1 MDENKCQVDRRGRTE
16 VRPRAFLCLAALV
29 LGAQA
34 AGAET
39 PASRFPPGYV
49 SEVLDNGLRVSV
61 LADPA
66 LPIVAT
72 PVEYHVGA
80 ANEDEGS
87 RGLAHLFE
95 HLMFG
100 ATETRDKRDYWHYHH
115 RNGGTNNAWT
125 SYDETVYV
133 SEISPEHFVGV
144 LEREADR
151 MVNLVLTQEELD
163 NEIRIVT
170 EELRLSTEN
179 DPMSRAFNQATKA
192 LFGEHPYAIWPTGTK
207 EDIAAATLESC
218 SRFYERF
225 YGPSNAHLVVVGP
238 VDAPSTLATV
248 KRLFGAIPAGGETP
262 PDVPSLFDWEFP
274 EMTRVTE
281 DLPPVEVALLA
292 FPLPPPGSED
302 QWAIAVLRAL
312 LVGGK
317 INPFRE
323 ELVRRRHKA
332 VEAGTQTL
340 SQRRGGAIAFYAVNL
355 PYRRERTAFRLM
367 EQTRD
372 KLSGLEWLNAETLAA
387 AKRSLRQAE
396 LNRVYYAGAIA
407 RQVGRSRWWFDDET
421 VAFDRGTRIDAVSI
435 DDVREA
441 WQRYVAD
448 RPGVRLYVKPEK
460 VPLWIRLF
468 GWLYPLVD

>member
-1 MDENKCQVDRRGRTE
+1 MGQNKCPGTT
-16 VRPRAFLCLAALV
+16 RAFLCLVVLV
-29 LGAQA
+29 FGTQA
-34 AGAET
+34 VRAET
-39 PASRFPPGYV
+39 PEPGFPPGYV
-49 SEVLDNGLRVSV
+49 SELLDNGLRVSI
-61 LADPA
+61 LPDPA
-66 LPIVAT
+66 LPVVAT
-72 PVEYHVGA
+72 QVWYHVGA

-100 ATETRDKRDYWHYHH
+100 ATETRDKRDYWHFHH
-115 RNGGTNNAWT
+115 RNGGTNNAHT
-125 SYDETVYV
+125 SYDETVYI
-133 SEISPEHFVGV
+133 SEIPPEHFVGV

-151 MVNLVLTQEELD
+151 MVNLALTQEELD

-170 EELRLSTEN
+170 EELRVSTEN
-179 DPMSRAFNQATKA
+179 DPMSRVFNQATKA

-238 VDAPSTLATV
+238 VDAPSTLAAV

-262 PDVPSLFDWEFP
+262 PDVPSLLDWEFP
-274 EMTRVTE
+274 AITRVTE
-281 DLPPVEVALLA
+281 DLPPVEVAILGFL
-292 FPLPPPGSED
+292 LPPPGSED

-312 LVGGK
+312 LSGGK
-317 INPFRE
+317 IDPFRE

-332 VEAGTQTL
+332 VEAGTQIL
-340 SQRRGGAIAFYAVNL
+340 SLRRGGAIAFYAVNL

-367 EQTRD
+367 VETRD
-372 KLSGLEWLNAETLAA
+372 ELSGLEWLNEATLSA
-387 AKRSLRQAE
+387 AKRSLRRTE
-396 LNRVYYAGAIA
+396 LNRVYYAASIA
-407 RQVGRSRWWFDDET
+407 RQIGRSRWWIDDET
-421 VAFDRGTRIDAVSI
+421 VAFDRSSRIDAVSI